1 MPDPEVYGWK
11 WDNPNQMYYAIMTT
25 LPPTAESII
34 ELTVCGCSIGFN
46 SNRCKCLKN
55 GGLKCTEMCKCYN
68 CKNVESEDFLNLR
81 DHVIEENTEF
91 ES

>member
-1 MPDPEVYGWK
+1 
-11 WDNPNQMYYAIMTT
+11 
-25 LPPTAESII
+25 
-34 ELTVCGCSIGFN
+34 
-46 SNRCKCLKN
+46 
-55 GGLKCTEMCKCYN
+55 MCKCYN

>member
-1 MPDPEVYGWK
+1 
-11 WDNPNQMYYAIMTT
+11 MYYAIMTT

-46 SNRCKCLKN
+46 SNRCKGLQN
-55 GGLKCTEMCKCYN
+55 GGLKCTEMCKSKKK
-68 CKNVESEDFLNLR
+68 KNVESEDFLNLR

-91 ES
+91 KS